1 MVNFINESLLV
12 ALYIYYISLAV
23 VIGPVDNV
31 ENWPKSSSCKFS

>member
-12 ALYIYYISLAV
+12 ALYIYYINLVV

-31 ENWPKSSSCKFS
+31 EKWLEPNSYKFS